1 LYLSMAEDKSRKGEI
16 DSPIRDM
23 IDEINIDPKMSTTSS
38 CSGRIVVYQKLENIR
53 KTNCNWLLVLHEP
66 INLEQLQDSLRNVTT
81 GGIVFAKFEPF
92 ILHCQC
98 ADMETARCLLI
109 CGLNSG
115 FRESGIVVGK
125 NDRFTVAIRSSQIM
139 EVPLTNN
146 SGKVIVPDEYLDQLV
161 SLLNQRMQVTA
172 ERRDKFLTEF
182 RNRFRSSK
190 EQLEYSV
197 Q

>member
-1 LYLSMAEDKSRKGEI
+1 MAEDKSRKGEI

-98 ADMETARCLLI
+98 ADMETARCL
-109 CGLNSG
+109 
-115 FRESGIVVGK
+115 
-125 NDRFTVAIRSSQIM
+125 
-139 EVPLTNN
+139 
-146 SGKVIVPDEYLDQLV
+146 YLDQLV